1 MSNHEHE
8 HDENCEHELEG
19 LELPLE
25 LETASQVLLEMREQ
39 NLELVKIAA
48 QIAGFAGTH
57 GPMKPNEL
65 RTAMNSIW
73 EVYSQLYQWID
84 PEEGVEDEEGDEDED
99 E

>member
-1 MSNHEHE
+1 MDNHEHE

-25 LETASQVLLEMREQ
+25 LETASQVLLEMRAQ
-39 NLELVKIAA
+39 NLELVKTAA

-57 GPMKPNEL
+57 SPMKPAEL
-65 RTAMNSIW
+65 RSALNSIW

-84 PEEGVEDEEGDEDED
+84 PEEGADDEGDEDD